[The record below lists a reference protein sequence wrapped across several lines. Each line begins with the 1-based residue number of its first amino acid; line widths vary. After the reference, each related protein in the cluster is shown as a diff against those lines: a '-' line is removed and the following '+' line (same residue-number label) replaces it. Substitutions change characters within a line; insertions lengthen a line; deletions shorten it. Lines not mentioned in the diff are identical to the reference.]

1 MPTPAIETAA
11 EAARPARRA
20 PDFLDL
26 LACPV
31 CKAPL
36 AWTGEALACA
46 ACARAFR
53 VLPDSGVPVLLP
65 DEVLAYEAPGYARDL
80 KAHVRE
86 RFDAIDRTL
95 PEPYATFAT
104 FLNLGYVPDG
114 SPRHAVRGP
123 ERPAFNRLS
132 TALLFEVIGGC
143 DLDGRVTIELGCG
156 RGGNLAMIGRYYATR
171 TLVGLDLSTANAEFC
186 QARHHLERGGVAVGD
201 VEHLPFRDGAADV
214 VLNLE
219 SSHYYPHIERF
230 FDEVHRVLGRG
241 GEFLYADILPAGT
254 FDAARR
260 HLSGLGLEIARDQ
273 DIGSN
278 VLRSCE
284 AIAAIR
290 QTQQHTGLY
299 DTFLVVPGSPE
310 FEALR
315 SGATQYRILHLR
327 KA

>member
-1 MPTPAIETAA
+1 MTTTVTGSVAPAPAA
-11 EAARPARRA
+11 APRP
-20 PDFLDL
+20 PVFLDL

-31 CKAPL
+31 CKSPL
-36 AWTGEALACA
+36 DWTGEALACA
-46 ACARAFR
+46 TCGRSFR
-53 VLPDSGVPVLLP
+53 VLPASGVPVLLP

-86 RFDAIDRTL
+86 RFAAIDRTL

-104 FLNLGYVPDG
+104 FLNLGYVPDD

-123 ERPAFNRLS
+123 ARPAFNRFS
-132 TALLFEVIGGC
+132 TNLLFEVIGAC
-143 DLDGRVTIELGCG
+143 NLDGRVTVELGCG
-156 RGGNLAMIGRYYATR
+156 RGGNLAMIQRFYAPR
-171 TLVGLDLSTANAEFC
+171 ALVGLDLSTANAEFC
-186 QARHHLERGGVAVGD
+186 QAHHRLQPGGFAVGD
-201 VEHLPFRDGAADV
+201 VEMLPFRDAAADV

-230 FDEVHRVLGRG
+230 FEEVHRVLVAG
-241 GEFLYADILPAGT
+241 GELLYADILPTGT
-254 FDAARR
+254 FDVARR
-260 HLSGLGLEIARDQ
+260 RLDALGFELRRDQ
-273 DIGSN
+273 DVSSN

-290 QTQQHTGLY
+290 ATQQHTGLY

-315 SGATQYRILHLR
+315 TGRTQYRILTLR
-327 KA
+327 KQ